1 MNPVS
6 GIMVQK
12 VLDVTIVDFQEARL
26 LDTKHIDNIAEQ
38 LYQLVDKM
46 DRRKLIVDFS
56 KVQFLSSSAIGMLLN
71 LHKKSKA
78 IKGELILCGLR
89 KDLMKVFEITNLTR
103 LLRFCADEKEA
114 LAVFGHAGRV

>member
-12 VLDVTIVDFQEARL
+12 VLDVTIVDFQEVRL

-46 DRRKLIVDFS
+46 DRRKLILDFS
-56 KVQFLSSSAIGMLLN
+56 KVQFLSSSALGMLLN
-71 LHKKSKA
+71 LHKKSMA
-78 IKGELILCGLR
+78 IKGMLVLCGLR
-89 KDLMKVFEITNLTR
+89 KDLMKVFEITNLTK